1 MPCICSEMVVAT
13 PVNTVTVTSV
23 VEPRLALPGDT
34 THVAFTGAAV
44 QLNVAVPVIPVA
56 DCSRSG
62 KVALFPF
69 AIVADVLPSAMSVK
83 STPTPVNASVCG
95 ELGALS
101 VIVSTPV
108 LVPAAEG

>member
-1 MPCICSEMVVAT
+1 MKCLCSEMVVAT
-13 PVNTVTVTSV
+13 PVNTVAVTSV

-44 QLNVAVPVIPVA
+44 QLKVAVPVIPVA
-56 DCSRSG
+56 DCSSKG
-62 KVALFPF
+62 NVALFPF
-69 AIVADVLPSAMSVK
+69 AIEADVLPSAIKVK
-83 STPTPVNASVCG
+83 STPTPVSASVCG

-101 VIVSTPV
+101 VIVRAPV